1 MGKQRQ
7 RSHLLACRG
16 KKVRAFGR
24 FSGKGE
30 LLHGIDATEFD
41 GRRCQAR
48 ERTQMNNQ
56 RFRTML
62 RCSLVLILLF
72 GKSTFAQEKSDP
84 AAQEKPSDAKSA
96 GQNSEKAKP
105 KAEEPEANTNAGA
118 EALQK
123 ATQNPV
129 ASLISVPIQN
139 NNNFGI
145 SPGDRTQDVLN
156 IQPVIPVGISKNW
169 NLIVRWIMPIVY
181 QPLPNPPGSSQTG
194 VYGFGDMVP
203 TFFLSPK
210 KPGKLIWGLGPVF
223 QLPTATSTFLG
234 QGKLGIGPSAVALMQ
249 PGHWT
254 LGALVNNV
262 WSVAGSGSRPP
273 VNQFLLQYFI
283 NYNLK
288 KGWFITWQ
296 PTLTANWEATN
307 GGRWVVPFGGGLGRI
322 MKLGAQPVSITAQFY
337 GNGVHPPGTSS
348 WTMRLQFAL
357 LFPKLSKEM
366 EQMLLEKKLKQLQQE
381 QPQKN

>member
-1 MGKQRQ
+1 MKVAQT
-7 RSHLLACRG
+7 RSLTAAVLLLCVA
-16 KKVRAFGR
+16 VVAPN
-24 FSGKGE
+24 
-30 LLHGIDATEFD
+30 
-41 GRRCQAR
+41 AR
-48 ERTQMNNQ
+48 
-56 RFRTML
+56 
-62 RCSLVLILLF
+62 
-72 GKSTFAQEKSDP
+72 
-84 AAQEKPSDAKSA
+84 AAQAQTQSDDAAPSKQETTASLQDKPEAKPA
-96 GQNSEKAKP
+96 DKNSAKP
-105 KAEEPEANTNAGA
+105 KTEENEAPASAGT

-139 NNNFGI
+139 NNNFSI

-156 IQPVIPVGISKNW
+156 LQPVVPIGISKDW
-169 NLIVRWIMPIVY
+169 NLIVRWKVPIIY
-181 QPLPNPPGSSQTG
+181 QPLPIPPAAPQTG

-254 LGALVNNV
+254 LGVLFNNA
-262 WSVAGSGSRPP
+262 WSVAGSGSRPS

-288 KGWFITWQ
+288 KGWYITWQ

-307 GGRWVVPFGGGLGRI
+307 GGRWVVPFGGELGE
-322 MKLGAQPVSITAQFY
+322 S
-337 GNGVHPPGTSS
+337 
-348 WTMRLQFAL
+348 
-357 LFPKLSKEM
+357 
-366 EQMLLEKKLKQLQQE
+366 
-381 QPQKN
+381 

>member
-1 MGKQRQ
+1 M
-7 RSHLLACRG
+7 
-16 KKVRAFGR
+16 
-24 FSGKGE
+24 
-30 LLHGIDATEFD
+30 
-41 GRRCQAR
+41 
-48 ERTQMNNQ
+48 
-56 RFRTML
+56 
-62 RCSLVLILLF
+62 LVLSSLAILLS
-72 GKSTFAQEKSDP
+72 GGSTIAQDNSAPTSATKPTETKP
-84 AAQEKPSDAKSA
+84 AE
-96 GQNSEKAKP
+96 QNSGKAKP
-105 KAEEPEANTNAGA
+105 KAEEPEANTNTGT

-145 SPGDRTQDVLN
+145 DPGYRTQDVLN
-156 IQPVIPVGISKNW
+156 IQPVVPVGISKDW

-181 QPLPNPPGSSQTG
+181 QPLPISPGSPQTG
-194 VYGFGDMVP
+194 VYGFGDMTP

-254 LGALVNNV
+254 LGVLFNNI
-262 WSVAGSGSRPP
+262 WSVAGSGSRPS

-337 GNGVHPPGTSS
+337 GNGVHPPGASP

-357 LFPKLSKEM
+357 LFPKLTKEM
-366 EQMLLEKKLKQLQQE
+366 QQMLLEKKLKELQEE

>member
-1 MGKQRQ
+1 MNTTRTL
-7 RSHLLACRG
+7 RLTAFASLLSFAICAPQT
-16 KKVRAFGR
+16 RALQAQVQSDDAASPNPEVTASLQDKPEAKPADKS
-24 FSGKGE
+24 SG
-30 LLHGIDATEFD
+30 T
-41 GRRCQAR
+41 
-48 ERTQMNNQ
+48 
-56 RFRTML
+56 
-62 RCSLVLILLF
+62 
-72 GKSTFAQEKSDP
+72 
-84 AAQEKPSDAKSA
+84 
-96 GQNSEKAKP
+96 AKP
-105 KAEEPEANTNAGA
+105 KATEEPEANTTAGT

-145 SPGDRTQDVLN
+145 DPGYRTQDVLN

-181 QPLPNPPGSSQTG
+181 QPLPPVDPQTG

-203 TFFLSPK
+203 TFFVSPK
-210 KPGKLIWGLGPVF
+210 KPGKLIWGIGPVF

-234 QGKLGIGPSAVALMQ
+234 QGKFGIGPSAVALMQ

-262 WSVAGSGSRPP
+262 WSVAGSGGRPA

-307 GGRWVVPFGGGLGRI
+307 GGRWVVPFGGGIGRI
-322 MKLGAQPVSITAQFY
+322 MKLGFQPVSITGQFY
-337 GNGVHPPGTSS
+337 GNAIHPPGASS
-348 WTMRLQFAL
+348 WTMRLQLAL
-357 LFPKLSKEM
+357 LFPKLTKEQQ
-366 EQMLLEKKLKQLQQE
+366 EMLMEKKLKQLEQE
-381 QPQKN
+381 QPPKN

>member
-1 MGKQRQ
+1 MNATWT
-7 RSHLLACRG
+7 RSFTAVALLLSVA
-16 KKVRAFGR
+16 VVAPAARATQAQAQSDDATSAKPETTVSSQDKPEAKPADKN
-24 FSGKGE
+24 SGK
-30 LLHGIDATEFD
+30 
-41 GRRCQAR
+41 
-48 ERTQMNNQ
+48 
-56 RFRTML
+56 
-62 RCSLVLILLF
+62 
-72 GKSTFAQEKSDP
+72 P
-84 AAQEKPSDAKSA
+84 
-96 GQNSEKAKP
+96 KP
-105 KAEEPEANTNAGA
+105 KSEEEPEANTNAGA

-181 QPLPNPPGSSQTG
+181 QPLPIPPADPQTG

-210 KPGKLIWGLGPVF
+210 KPGKLIWGIGPVF
-223 QLPTATSTFLG
+223 QLPTATSTYLG

-254 LGALVNNV
+254 LGVLLNNV
-262 WSVAGSGSRPP
+262 WSVAGSGSRPS
-273 VNQFLLQYFI
+273 VNQFLFQYFI

-288 KGWFITWQ
+288 KGWYITWQ

-322 MKLGAQPVSITAQFY
+322 MKLGAQPVSITGQFY
-337 GNGVHPPGTSS
+337 GNAVHPPGASS

-357 LFPKLSKEM
+357 LFPKLSKE
-366 EQMLLEKKLKQLQQE
+366 EQEMLMEKKLKQLEQE
-381 QPQKN
+381 QPPKN

>member
-1 MGKQRQ
+1 MNGTRIL
-7 RSHLLACRG
+7 RLAVFASLLSVVVFAPQA
-16 KKVRAFGR
+16 RAFQAQAQ
-24 FSGKGE
+24 SE
-30 LLHGIDATEFD
+30 DA
-41 GRRCQAR
+41 A
-48 ERTQMNNQ
+48 
-56 RFRTML
+56 
-62 RCSLVLILLF
+62 SLV
-72 GKSTFAQEKSDP
+72 SDTTGTP
-84 AAQEKPSDAKSA
+84 QEKPAAKPA
-96 GQNSEKAKP
+96 DKNSGKAKP
-105 KAEEPEANTNAGA
+105 GAEEPEANTNAGA

-181 QPLPNPPGSSQTG
+181 QPLPIPPADNQTG

-210 KPGKLIWGLGPVF
+210 KPGKLIWGIGPVF

-234 QGKLGIGPSAVALMQ
+234 QGKFGIGPSAVALMQ

-254 LGALVNNV
+254 LGVLLNNV
-262 WSVAGSGSRPP
+262 WSVAGSGSRPS
-273 VNQFLLQYFI
+273 VNQFLFQYFI

-288 KGWFITWQ
+288 KGWYITWQ

-322 MKLGAQPVSITAQFY
+322 MKLGAQPVSITGQFY
-337 GNGVHPPGTSS
+337 GNAVHPPGASS

-357 LFPKLSKEM
+357 LFPKLSKE
-366 EQMLLEKKLKQLQQE
+366 EQEMLMEKKLKQLE
-381 QPQKN
+381 QGQPPKN

>member
-1 MGKQRQ
+1 MGSSKLCIKMVLL
-7 RSHLLACRG
+7 LLAILML
-16 KKVRAFGR
+16 
-24 FSGKGE
+24 SG
-30 LLHGIDATEFD
+30 
-41 GRRCQAR
+41 
-48 ERTQMNNQ
+48 
-56 RFRTML
+56 
-62 RCSLVLILLF
+62 
-72 GKSTFAQEKSDP
+72 STFAQENSAPASDTKPPEPKP
-84 AAQEKPSDAKSA
+84 AD
-96 GQNSEKAKP
+96 QNSGKAKP

-156 IQPVIPVGISKNW
+156 LQPVVPVGISKDW
-169 NLIVRWIMPIVY
+169 NLIVRWIVPIVY
-181 QPLPNPPGSSQTG
+181 QPLPIPPANPQTG
-194 VYGFGDMVP
+194 VYGFGDMIP
-203 TFFLSPK
+203 TFFVSPK

-223 QLPTATSTFLG
+223 QLPTATSNFLG

-254 LGALVNNV
+254 LGLLFNNI
-262 WSVAGSGSRPP
+262 WSVAGSGGRPA

-288 KGWFITWQ
+288 KGWFLTWQ

-337 GNGVHPPGTSS
+337 GNGVHPPGASS
-348 WTMRLQFAL
+348 WTMRLQFSL
-357 LFPKLSKEM
+357 LFPKLTKEM
-366 EQMLLEKKLKQLQQE
+366 QEMLLEKKLKELQQE

>member
-1 MGKQRQ
+1 MIVKSIKKVLQRQ
-7 RSHLLACRG
+7 AATKDKSIENGRAPKMNFTWTRSFTAVALLLSVA
-16 KKVRAFGR
+16 VAAPIARATQAQAQAD
-24 FSGKGE
+24 
-30 LLHGIDATEFD
+30 DAASSRPETT
-41 GRRCQAR
+41 A
-48 ERTQMNNQ
+48 TP
-56 RFRTML
+56 
-62 RCSLVLILLF
+62 
-72 GKSTFAQEKSDP
+72 QEKT
-84 AAQEKPSDAKSA
+84 EAKTA
-96 GQNSEKAKP
+96 DKNSGKAKP
-105 KAEEPEANTNAGA
+105 KEEEPEANTNAGA

-181 QPLPNPPGSSQTG
+181 QPLPIPPADPQTG

-254 LGALVNNV
+254 LGALFNNV
-262 WSVAGSGSRPP
+262 WSVAGSGSRPA

-288 KGWFITWQ
+288 KGWYITWQ

-337 GNGVHPPGTSS
+337 GNGVHPPGASS

-357 LFPKLSKEM
+357 LFPKLTKEQQ
-366 EQMLLEKKLKQLQQE
+366 EMLLEKKLHQLEQE
-381 QPQKN
+381 QPPKN